1 MKTVITGGIGAG
13 KSYVCRWLQARGT
26 AIYDC
31 DAAAKRLM
39 RTSEPLQ
46 QALIRLVGK
55 EVYDHA
61 EARAP
66 SRRRLNKAVLAQFL
80 LASDAHAQAVNDLVH
95 PAVAADFVASGL
107 DWMECAIYF
116 DSGFDRRVRMDNVVC
131 VAAPLEIRLRRIME
145 RDGIT
150 RERALEWVNRQL
162 PQEEVMRR
170 SNFVVVNDGTEDLDR
185 QLRLLTMRLQ
195 EKEK

>member
-61 EARAP
+61 EARDP
-66 SRRRLNKAVLAQFL
+66 SRRRLNKAVLAYAKEHNIEIVENAAEPGDGDGEIPLNRFR
-80 LASDAHAQAVNDLVH
+80 LV
-95 PAVAADFVASGL
+95 
-107 DWMECAIYF
+107 F
-116 DSGFDRRVRMDNVVC
+116 DCTSVG
-131 VAAPLEIRLRRIME
+131 
-145 RDGIT
+145 
-150 RERALEWVNRQL
+150 RE
-162 PQEEVMRR
+162 
-170 SNFVVVNDGTEDLDR
+170 T
-185 QLRLLTMRLQ
+185 
-195 EKEK
+195 K